1 MKNMFIFT
9 TVNTVQLIL
18 TSQWVFLMVA
28 LLIIIIHNDYY
39 NACSAHKSLH
49 QSQYHGPMNWK
60 QMNNKLVYEVEIKNY
75 DWCSLPEPLWYQ
87 NLFTGAM
94 LHQK

>member
-1 MKNMFIFT
+1 
-9 TVNTVQLIL
+9 
-18 TSQWVFLMVA
+18 MVA

-60 QMNNKLVYEVEIKNY
+60 QMNNKLVYEVEVTDAAYQSLFGMRTSLLELCYTKNR
-75 DWCSLPEPLWYQ
+75 
-87 NLFTGAM
+87 
-94 LHQK
+94 